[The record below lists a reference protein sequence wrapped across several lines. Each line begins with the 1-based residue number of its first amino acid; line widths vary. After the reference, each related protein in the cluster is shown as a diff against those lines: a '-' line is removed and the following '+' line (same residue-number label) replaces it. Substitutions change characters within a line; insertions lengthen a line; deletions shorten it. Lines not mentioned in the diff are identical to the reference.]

1 MSGSSPGDDARAG
14 APEPAGP
21 AGDPAAG
28 WDFSALEVSGRMP
41 VTNCGDKLT
50 ELTLEPLGEDYWLK
64 PGETFI
70 VTSYGDH
77 GLGHPFEV
85 QYWPDSI
92 SVWCTSW
99 FGTVS
104 DDDGNQLSA
113 GHQRPD
119 GAYPI

>member
-1 MSGSSPGDDARAG
+1 MSGSSRGDDGRPG
-14 APEPAGP
+14 AQEPPGP

-41 VTNCGDKLT
+41 VTNCGEKLT

-85 QYWPDSI
+85 QYWPDSV